1 MAAVAFEDLRHADL
15 VERVVVRPES
25 PASKAPEAPIAS
37 SWRRSLAGFGLRP
50 EGVDAPLVL
59 DSGGVKNR
67 RERFGERLAIARAE
81 MESLYQQI
89 AGTGYAILLTDTD
102 GTILEQV
109 VDPSLD
115 VHFRGAGLITGA
127 VWSEQCEGTNGIG
140 TCIAERQPITVHRG
154 EHFRTR
160 HIGLTCSAAPI
171 CDPHGRLLAVLD
183 ASSTTS
189 EDTKTS
195 QRHTMALV
203 NMSARLLENCEFL
216 RAFRD
221 QWVLRFHSRPEF
233 VGLLNEAMLAIAVD
247 GRILAANPSAVAQL
261 EREHRTD
268 LEGRPVVEVLDLS
281 LEMLQQRGAQPTET
295 VWPVRELARGRRFF
309 AQLRGP
315 VRPIAPKR
323 QVSLSRPSQGARAAG
338 LELGTLAGNDP
349 TMAYNVRCAERVA
362 DRGIPIL
369 LQGETGTGKEAF
381 ARAIHHASTRA
392 SKPFVALNCAAIP
405 ETLIESELF
414 GYKHGAFTGSR
425 REGMRGKLL
434 QASGGTL
441 FLDEI
446 GDMPTSLQSRLLRVL
461 EDHEVQ
467 PLGCESSVPVELN
480 LICATHRELPSLVA
494 QGGFRED
501 LYYRVN
507 GISLTLPPLRERTDR
522 RELIVQALAAENTEH
537 ANVEFEATALALLEA
552 YQWPGNIR
560 QLRNVLRTAL
570 ALREGNQ
577 IQARDLPTEIA
588 KAQPQVVGE
597 AGAQDAVQA
606 GSPLESAE
614 REALLRELDHH
625 RWNVTQTAQALG
637 ISRNTLYRKLRS
649 HGISGAGR

>member
-1 MAAVAFEDLRHADL
+1 MAMSVVEGLRHADL
-15 VERVVVRPES
+15 IERVVVRS
-25 PASKAPEAPIAS
+25 GTAAHTLPEASIAS
-37 SWRRSLAGFGLRP
+37 SWRRSLSGFGLSP
-50 EGVDAPLVL
+50 EAPDEPLVL
-59 DSGGVKNR
+59 DSAGIRAR
-67 RERFGERLAIARAE
+67 RERFGERLAIARVE
-81 MESLYQQI
+81 MESLYLQI

-109 VDPSLD
+109 LDPTMEGG
-115 VHFRGAGLITGA
+115 FRGAGLISGA
-127 VWSEQCEGTNGIG
+127 VWSEESEGTNGIG
-140 TCIAERQPITVHRG
+140 TCIAERKPITVHRG

-160 HIGLTCSAAPI
+160 HTGLTCSAAPI

-183 ASSTTS
+183 ASAISS

-195 QRHTMALV
+195 QRHTVALV
-203 NMSARLLENCEFL
+203 HMSARLLENCEFL

-233 VGLLNEAMLAIAVD
+233 VGLLNEAMLAIAAD
-247 GRILAANPSAVAQL
+247 GRILAVNPSAVAQL
-261 EREHRTD
+261 EREHCAD
-268 LEGRPVVEVLDLS
+268 LEGRSVADVLDLS
-281 LEMLQQRGAQPTET
+281 LETLLQRGAQHTDT

-315 VRPIAPKR
+315 ARAVIPTRSA
-323 QVSLSRPSQGARAAG
+323 SGSRPSHGARAAASD
-338 LELGTLAGNDP
+338 LHTLAGDDP
-349 TMAYNVRCAERVA
+349 AMAHNVRCAERVA
-362 DRGIPIL
+362 DRGIAIL
-369 LQGETGTGKEAF
+369 LLGETGTGKEAF
-381 ARAIHHASTRA
+381 ARAIHLASGRA
-392 SKPFVALNCAAIP
+392 DEPFVAVNCAAIP

-446 GDMPTSLQSRLLRVL
+446 GDMPPQLQTRLLRVL

-467 PLGCESSVPVELN
+467 PLGCETSVSVELN

-501 LYYRVN
+501 LYYRLN

-522 RELIVQALAAENTEH
+522 RALIAQALAAENTEG
-537 ANVEFEATALALLEA
+537 APVELEPAVLALLVA

-570 ALREGNQ
+570 ALREGSV
-577 IQARDLPTEIA
+577 IRARDLPPEIA
-588 KAQPQVVGE
+588 SAQGE
-597 AGAQDAVQA
+597 DSGKMGASLAVEA

-614 REALLRELDHH
+614 REALLRELGRQ
-625 RWNVTQTAQALG
+625 RWNVTVTAQVLG
-637 ISRNTLYRKLRS
+637 ISRNTLYRKLRH
-649 HGISGAGR
+649 HGISSAGR